1 MAAVAP
7 DSGSD
12 AALRGLTRNYL
23 AFQVFFALLFWL
35 PVFYEV
41 QKRLGLS
48 ETQIFG
54 IQSFYYLLFC
64 LLELPTGW
72 LADRFGLIRSL
83 RLGAVALV
91 AAHLVVVSGDL
102 GAPIAPYWSFVLHF
116 SLIALARS
124 LISGASN
131 AYLYEA
137 YTRAGRESEYVHV
150 EGRARAYGLFTKI
163 VSWIGVG
170 YLTERMLL
178 GSYWLSLASSLMAV
192 VFAWRLQ
199 EGGWES
205 AREAKSRGSSL
216 WNALLLVFRE
226 RRLLGLMIQGMGVF
240 VLARLVQVNLFQP
253 ILLSKGFTVSSLG
266 WVMALMT
273 AAEAFASLRLKV
285 VLARLRPVESVS
297 ILTAALAVVVALF
310 SVASGGWVIAGLL
323 AFSLLVGFVGPI
335 QRQVI
340 NGAITDSSHRAV
352 LLSLESLLD
361 RAATSGVAW
370 LLGLFMAQGRMGF
383 FLILSGAAFLV
394 IAGVQM
400 AHAFRARRAEA
411 AAAVPVSG

>member
-1 MAAVAP
+1 MSAATTEGSSP
-7 DSGSD
+7 DLKS
-12 AALRGLTRNYL
+12 LTRNYL

-41 QKRLGLS
+41 QKRMGLGES
-48 ETQIFG
+48 EIFG

-83 RLGAVALV
+83 RWGAGALV
-91 AAHLVVVSGDL
+91 AAHLVVVSADFGFAL
-102 GAPIAPYWSFVLHF
+102 PPYWTFLAHF
-116 SLIALARS
+116 ALIALARS

-137 YTRAGRESEYVHV
+137 YTRAGRGAEYVHV

-163 VSWIGVG
+163 ISWAGIG
-170 YLTERMLL
+170 YLTEKMLL
-178 GSYWLSLASSLMAV
+178 GSYWLSLGSALVAV
-192 VFAWRLQ
+192 WFAWRLQ
-199 EGGWES
+199 EGES
-205 AREAKSRGSSL
+205 EVAREARNRGSSL
-216 WNALLLVFRE
+216 WNALLMVFRE

-253 ILLSKGFTVSSLG
+253 ILLSKGFTTSSLG
-266 WVMALMT
+266 WMMALMT

-285 VLARLRPVESVS
+285 VLARLRPVDSVT

-310 SVASGGWVIAGLL
+310 SVVRGGMVIVGLVI
-323 AFSLLVGFVGPI
+323 FSILVGFVGPI

-361 RAATSGVAW
+361 RAATSGVAY
-370 LLGLFMAQGRMGF
+370 LLGIFMAQQQMNQ
-383 FLILSGAAFLV
+383 FLVLSGLAFLL
-394 IAGVQM
+394 IAAVQM
-400 AHAFRARRAEA
+400 AQAVRSRRQV
-411 AAAVPVSG
+411 AVAVTSA

>member
-1 MAAVAP
+1 MSAAASRSSSLDLKP
-7 DSGSD
+7 
-12 AALRGLTRNYL
+12 LTRNYL

-41 QKRLGLS
+41 QKRMGLGES
-48 ETQIFG
+48 EIFG

-83 RLGAVALV
+83 RWGAVALV
-91 AAHLVVVSGDL
+91 AAHLVVVSGDF
-102 GAPIAPYWSFVLHF
+102 GVAIPAYWTFWSHF
-116 SLIALARS
+116 ALIALARS

-137 YTRAGRESEYVHV
+137 YTRAGRGAEYVHV

-163 VSWIGVG
+163 ISWAGIG
-170 YLTERMLL
+170 YLTEKMLL
-178 GSYWLSLASSLMAV
+178 GSYWLSLGSALIAV
-192 VFAWRLQ
+192 WFAWRLQ
-199 EGGWES
+199 EGQWE
-205 AREAKSRGSSL
+205 AEREARNRGSSL

-253 ILLSKGFTVSSLG
+253 ILLSRGFTTASLG
-266 WVMALMT
+266 WMMALMT
-273 AAEAFASLRLKV
+273 AAEAIASLRLRV
-285 VLARLRPVESVS
+285 VLARMRPVDSVT

-310 SVASGGWVIAGLL
+310 SIIQGGMVIVGLVV
-323 AFSLLVGFVGPI
+323 FSMLVGFVGPI

-361 RAATSGVAW
+361 RAATSGVAY
-370 LLGLFMAQGRMGF
+370 LLGIFMAQGRMNL
-383 FLILSGAAFLV
+383 FLILSGLAFLM

-400 AHAFRARRAEA
+400 AQAMRSRAPAKA
-411 AAAVPVSG
+411 AAASAVSA

>member
-1 MAAVAP
+1 MSAA
-7 DSGSD
+7 
-12 AALRGLTRNYL
+12 AAEATEMNLRSLTRNYL

-41 QKRLGLS
+41 QKRMGLGES
-48 ETQIFG
+48 EIFG

-72 LADRFGLIRSL
+72 AADRFGLIRSL
-83 RLGAVALV
+83 RGGAVALV
-91 AAHLVVVSGDL
+91 VAHLVVVSGDL
-102 GAPIAPYWSFVLHF
+102 GFALPAYWTFWLHF
-116 SLIALARS
+116 ALIAVARS

-137 YTRAGRESEYVHV
+137 YTRAGRGAEYVHV

-163 VSWIGVG
+163 ISWAGIG
-170 YLTERMLL
+170 YLTEKMLL
-178 GSYWLSLASSLMAV
+178 GSYWLSLGSALASV
-192 VFAWRLQ
+192 WFAWRLQ
-199 EGGWES
+199 EGEWEA

-253 ILLSKGFTVSSLG
+253 ILLANGFGTSSLG
-266 WVMALMT
+266 WMMALMT
-273 AAEAFASLRLKV
+273 AAEAFASLRLRV
-285 VLARLRPVESVS
+285 VLARIRPVDSVT
-297 ILTAALAVVVALF
+297 ILTGTLAIVVALF
-310 SVASGGWVIAGLL
+310 SVISGGMVIVGLVL
-323 AFSLLVGFVGPI
+323 FSVLVGFVGPI

-361 RAATSGVAW
+361 RAATSGVAY
-370 LLGLFMAQGRMGF
+370 LLGVFMAQGLMNL
-383 FLILSGAAFLV
+383 FLVLSGLIFLV
-394 IAGVQM
+394 IALVQM
-400 AHAFRARRAEA
+400 AQAMRSRRTVPPA
-411 AAAVPVSG
+411 AAPAS